1 MMNEKNKNQ
10 VLALAG
16 ILQTADL
23 VNELAAHGNC
33 NQFAFETSIK
43 SIYALEA
50 ADLKEIY
57 GYKIEGLT
65 LGLATLEKLLTEE
78 KTMLKKMT
86 LRYFF
91 SLLHLERKFIK
102 DKALTEKLRFL
113 IEKIIQQSNFSE
125 DPFGASVLADLAD
138 AYTSTLANFNF
149 RIMLHGNQHYLSQLD
164 NLNKIR
170 ALLLA
175 GIRSTVLWRQLGG
188 NRWQLLF
195 QRRNILK
202 TVRELLG

>member
-1 MMNEKNKNQ
+1 
-10 VLALAG
+10 
-16 ILQTADL
+16 
-23 VNELAAHGNC
+23 
-33 NQFAFETSIK
+33 
-43 SIYALEA
+43 
-50 ADLKEIY
+50 
-57 GYKIEGLT
+57 
-65 LGLATLEKLLTEE
+65 
-78 KTMLKKMT
+78 MLKKMT

>member
-1 MMNEKNKNQ
+1 MMNDKNKNQ
-10 VLALAG
+10 ILALAG

-33 NQFAFETSIK
+33 NQLAFETSIK

-57 GYKIEGLT
+57 GPNVSGLT
-65 LGLATLEKLLTEE
+65 LGLATLEKLFTEE

-102 DKALTEKLRFL
+102 QKQSTGKLREL
-113 IEKIIQQSNFSE
+113 IQKIRTLPHFQE
-125 DPFGASVLADLAD
+125 DPFSSSTLADLAD
-138 AYTSTLANFNF
+138 AYTATLGKFNF
-149 RIMLHGNQHYLSQLD
+149 KIMIQGNQHYLSQRD

-188 NRWQLLF
+188 NRWQLLL
-195 QRRNILK
+195 QRKKILK
-202 TVRELLG
+202 ITRQLLG

>member
-1 MMNEKNKNQ
+1 MNQKNKNQ

-16 ILQTADL
+16 VLQAAEL
-23 VNELAAHGNC
+23 VNELATHGNC
-33 NQFAFETSIK
+33 NPQAFATSIK
-43 SIYALEA
+43 SIYALDA
-50 ADLKEIY
+50 ADCESIY
-57 GYKIEGLT
+57 GSDTLGLT

-78 KTMLKKMT
+78 KVMLKKMT

-91 SLLHLERKFIK
+91 SLLYLERKFIK
-102 DKALTEKLRFL
+102 DKDLIAKLREL
-113 IEKIIQQSNFSE
+113 IQKIIGRSDFIE
-125 DPFGASVLADLAD
+125 DPLSSDILADLAD
-138 AYTSTLANFNF
+138 AYTGTLTKFNF
-149 RIMLHGNQHYLSQLD
+149 RILIQGNQHYLSQLD

-175 GIRSTVLWRQLGG
+175 GIRSAVLWRQLGG

-195 QRRNILK
+195 GRSKILN